1 MLNAT
6 EIRECRLAVLN
17 SVTEYDRKQ
26 AGKPGYNP
34 FALAQYIAK
43 LEDFQT
49 LLESG
54 VTIKRAIMK
63 CFVGRLMTKDGRE
76 FGLKYTP
83 REVKIAFL
91 ENDDLTEMEV
101 RNAGK

>member
-1 MLNAT
+1 MLNHR
-6 EIRECRLAVLN
+6 EICECKVVVLN
-17 SVTEYDRKQ
+17 AVTEYDQKQ

-43 LEDFQT
+43 LEDFQA

-63 CFVGRLMTKDGRE
+63 CFIGRLMTKVGRE

-83 REVKIAFL
+83 REVKFAFL
-91 ENDDLTEMEV
+91 ENDDLTEMEM
-101 RNAGK
+101 RNTP